1 MLFKQ
6 LVIIFVCF
14 NLFAIS
20 VNATSKIEK
29 RTQGLTEITKEAE
42 LDRLYTK
49 RRALYEAY
57 LEIDQEIFKL
67 QKEILEGINNKKN

>member
-1 MLFKQ
+1 MFFKQ
-6 LVIIFVCF
+6 IVIIFVCF
-14 NLFAIS
+14 NLFVIN
-20 VNATSKIEK
+20 VNATSNIEN
-29 RTQGLTEITKEAE
+29 RTQGITEITKEAE

-67 QKEILEGINNKKN
+67 HKEILEGINNKKN